1 MVSRWLP
8 PCYVSLGTD
17 GFGRSNTREALR
29 SLFEIDPPHIAA
41 AAVAELACCGTLP
54 AERAVAAIRELD
66 VDPGKLDPA
75 LL

>member
-29 SLFEIDPPHIAA
+29 SLFEIDPAHIAA
-41 AAVAELACCGTLP
+41 AAVAELARSGALP
-54 AERAVAAIRELD
+54 ADRAAAAIRELD
-66 VDPGKLDPA
+66 IDPEKLDPV